1 MPATKRKP
9 RTRVEP
15 EKVSPIKE
23 TIPDDQLREFVG
35 KVPNLLKID
44 SCHIHADKFRVNV
57 WTEEFKD
64 ERVVPTFSIVKSYYV
79 KYEDGCIYDE
89 TIPPAVKPAN
99 K

>member
-79 KYEDGCIYDE
+79 KYEDGVIYDE
-89 TIPPAVKPAN
+89 TIVTKKGN
-99 K
+99 